1 MSLAQLL
8 KLLSYLPLRALHA
21 LGAWTGWLAQW
32 APTRSRRNVWEN
44 IPRCFPE
51 LTAEQQRRM
60 VRATLIETAKSFL
73 ETAALWNW
81 PGPKVLGL
89 IREVI
94 GSEVLDQAMARG
106 RGVIIVMPHLGS
118 WELAASNCSSLQP
131 MTTLYKPP
139 GSAALEAMMLA
150 GRQRFGA
157 RLVPTDAKGLRAL
170 YQALARGETVGILPD
185 QNPRPGTGIHVPFFG
200 QQTYTM
206 TLVGRL
212 IQKSGAEVIY
222 AYAER
227 LSRGAGFRMHLRAAG
242 GTFEGLDLKALTARV
257 NADIEACVREVPTQY
272 QWTYRRFKFT
282 PAELA
287 KHNVFVDDETD
298 GG

>member
-1 MSLAQLL
+1 MLLARLL

-21 LGAWTGWLAQW
+21 LGTVVGWLAQW
-32 APTRSRRNVWEN
+32 PPTRSRRNVWEN
-44 IPRCFPE
+44 IPRCFPD
-51 LTAEQQRRM
+51 LSAQQQRRM

-89 IREVI
+89 IREVT
-94 GSEVLDQAMARG
+94 GREVLTRALTQG

-118 WELAASNCSSLQP
+118 WELAASYCSSLQP

-139 GSAALEAMMLA
+139 ASAALEAMMLA

-157 RLVPTDAKGLRAL
+157 RLVPTDARGLRAL

-212 IQKSGAEVIY
+212 IQKSGAGVVH

-227 LSRGAGFRMHLRAAG
+227 LPRGAGFHVYLRAAG
-242 GTFEGLDLKALTARV
+242 GVAEGLDLEGVTALV
-257 NADIEACVREVPTQY
+257 NADIESCVRQCPTQY

-282 PAELA
+282 PEELA
-287 KHNVFVDDETD
+287 KHQVFVDD
-298 GG
+298 